1 MKSVLAGVF
10 VLAAVS
16 SFGRTL
22 TLPAVANVFGQAL
35 FQTDV
40 RVFNPSYTA
49 TITVTAKY
57 HYCQGGTCNHE
68 KDETITVS
76 PREAKAF
83 NDIAVSL
90 FALANTQGAI
100 EFETDAAD
108 LVVTSRLYSNS
119 LLCQGSVGQFVPG
132 LDDEDAYP
140 INVLTSLQQNAD
152 FRTNI
157 VMFNPSSS
165 VSLPVMVQ
173 VFDGDSG
180 SQIGSNFTTTL
191 GPEEFFPSS
200 NLFTLVG
207 ATSSTSSNAYA
218 KVTGDGTH
226 GVFVAASVLD
236 NHSQDT
242 IFIKG
247 ELDTTA
253 PPPQVPQASFT
264 FSPSSPTAGQP
275 VQFTDTSTGF
285 PTSWMW
291 AFGDGGSS
299 TQQNPTHT
307 YATAGNFPVSHP
319 AQAHDIGLMKRRSSS
334 RTRPASSLR
343 SAQPAPRRTDR
354 SGPGPRPRRGRKS

>member
-1 MKSVLAGVF
+1 MKRTVF
-10 VLAAVS
+10 VLVSAILLAAPAAWATS
-16 SFGRTL
+16 RTL
-22 TLPAVANVFGQAL
+22 SAVANVQGQAL
-35 FQTDV
+35 FQSDV

-68 KDETITVS
+68 KDESITIS
-76 PREAKAF
+76 PRQAAAF

-90 FALANTQGAI
+90 FALPNTQGAI

-132 LDDEDAYP
+132 LEDSDAFATS
-140 INVLTSLQQNAD
+140 VLTSLQQNAD

-173 VFDGDSG
+173 VFSGDSG

-191 GPEEFFPSS
+191 GPEVFFPSS

-207 ATSSTSSNAYA
+207 ATSGTSSNAYA
-218 KVTGDGTH
+218 KVTTDGTH
-226 GVFVAASVLD
+226 PVFAAASVLD

-242 IFIKG
+242 IFVKG

-253 PPPQVPQASFT
+253 PPQGTTVTIIVSQFNFDPGGPVSAPVVLTVGVDYTLVFHSIDVQHGFSGVSDLNLPSTDNISPGQDFVITHFRPQAYQR
-264 FSPSSPTAGQP
+264 GLY
-275 VQFTDTSTGF
+275 GF
-285 PTSWMW
+285 HCIHVC
-291 AFGDGGSS
+291 GD
-299 TQQNPTHT
+299 
-307 YATAGNFPVSHP
+307 FDSHLTM
-319 AQAHDIGLMKRRSSS
+319 IGTL
-334 RTRPASSLR
+334 LI
-343 SAQPAPRRTDR
+343 Q
-354 SGPGPRPRRGRKS
+354 